1 MIICIILLT
10 IVYVIGIIKLYQAL
24 KELENIQNGYMAKR
38 IDMMYEECKR
48 KELDD
53 GK

>member
-1 MIICIILLT
+1 MIICIILLS
-10 IVYVIGIIKLYQAL
+10 IIYVIGIIKIYQAL
-24 KELENIQNGYMAKR
+24 KELEHVQNGYMAKH

-48 KELDD
+48 WEEDD

>member
-1 MIICIILLT
+1 MIISIILLA
-10 IVYVIGIIKLYQAL
+10 IIYVIGIIKINQAL
-24 KELENIQNGYMAKR
+24 KELENVQNGYMAKR